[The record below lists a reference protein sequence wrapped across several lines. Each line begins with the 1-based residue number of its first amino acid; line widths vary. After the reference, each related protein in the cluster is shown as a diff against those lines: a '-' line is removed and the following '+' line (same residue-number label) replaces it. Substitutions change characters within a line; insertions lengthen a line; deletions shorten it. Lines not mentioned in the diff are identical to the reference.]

1 MTLRNQKAFALLWP
15 APPFPTSLCLD
26 SGFQTHHWQMQKNVK
41 ARDVYCGF
49 FFCYLGCYGSYF
61 IRMGVYVVN

>member
-1 MTLRNQKAFALLWP
+1 MTLRNQKAFFALLWP

-26 SGFQTHHWQMQKNVK
+26 SGFQTHHLQMQKNVK

-49 FFCYLGCYGSYF
+49 FFFVTWDVMEVTLLGWEF
-61 IRMGVYVVN
+61 ML